1 MISDQ
6 QQILA
11 QLYFVNFTMFFLQ
24 VFLSVTGIQG
34 APDISV
40 DTQHVTSSSVIKAR
54 EDTAEDTKS
63 TGVQQRTLDGGG
75 LIRQHLEMGED
86 ANVAPD
92 EDY

>member
-1 MISDQ
+1 MILDQ

-11 QLYFVNFTMFFLQ
+11 QLYIVNFAMFFLQ

-34 APDISV
+34 APDILA

-63 TGVQQRTLDGGG
+63 TGPQQRTYDDAG
-75 LIRQHLEMGED
+75 LIRQHSEMGED
-86 ANVAPD
+86 ANLAPD